1 MFKKIL
7 AAAAIA
13 ALSSTSAFALTNAGF
28 ETGTTSGWMPTGS
41 TFGQL
46 TAVLSGADVNAIK
59 LSGLAYN
66 QTQLI
71 VI

>member
-1 MFKKIL
+1 MRKVLLRF
-7 AAAAIA
+7 
-13 ALSSTSAFALTNAGF
+13 
-28 ETGTTSGWMPTGS
+28 TTWTP
-41 TFGQL
+41 
-46 TAVLSGADVNAIK
+46 NAIK

>member
-1 MFKKIL
+1 MDFVAYVIIYLPMKPTSRDYCQFLISTQINYTQTYF
-7 AAAAIA
+7 ADHHQRFSHDAINRY
-13 ALSSTSAFALTNAGF
+13 L
-28 ETGTTSGWMPTGS
+28 
-41 TFGQL
+41 Q
-46 TAVLSGADVNAIK
+46 DNAIK

>member
-1 MFKKIL
+1 MLGIDLAKTYQPFCPVPRL
-7 AAAAIA
+7 AAAALRTSQS
-13 ALSSTSAFALTNAGF
+13 AL
-28 ETGTTSGWMPTGS
+28 
-41 TFGQL
+41 
-46 TAVLSGADVNAIK
+46 NAIK

>member
-1 MFKKIL
+1 MELSLPQLGLSL
-7 AAAAIA
+7 AAGSLTT
-13 ALSSTSAFALTNAGF
+13 LS
-28 ETGTTSGWMPTGS
+28 P
-41 TFGQL
+41 
-46 TAVLSGADVNAIK
+46 NAIK